1 MDSNQ
6 RLPPCQGDTLPTEL
20 RGQKRNG
27 SISKKSLNSK
37 QILIFRKIP
46 PKFYTR
52 FRRDVKRRR
61 ILRKILRYCRSSAWN
76 FIALARCSR
85 ALPQQPILPPP
96 LFYLVALLHPASFHL
111 LALPCPVIFRSLA
124 LLRLAPAKTSKFF
137 HSALEFLRFAASR
150 PDRFV
155 SCSRAYHRVLAYLD
169 RAQSYR
175 IRGGFLY
182 KFCFF

>member
-61 ILRKILRYCRSSAWN
+61 ILREISRYCRSSAWN

-85 ALPQQPILPPP
+85 ALPQQPILPRFVLSSRFASPR
-96 LFYLVALLHPASFHL
+96 LVSSTC
-111 LALPCPVIFRSLA
+111 LALPCHISPA
-124 LLRLAPAKTSKFF
+124 CLAPPCA
-137 HSALEFLRFAASR
+137 R
-150 PDRFV
+150 
-155 SCSRAYHRVLAYLD
+155 
-169 RAQSYR
+169 
-175 IRGGFLY
+175 
-182 KFCFF
+182 

>member
-52 FRRDVKRRR
+52 FRCDINPRR
-61 ILRKILRYCRSSAWN
+61 ILREISRSCRNSAWN
-76 FIALARCSR
+76 FIPLLKFAIPRGILSRSRGTRVLCPSSLFCLA
-85 ALPQQPILPPP
+85 
-96 LFYLVALLHPASFHL
+96 LFYLVALLRPASFHL
-111 LALPCPVIFRSLA
+111 LALFRPLA
-124 LLRLAPAKTSKFF
+124 SLRLAPVKMSKFF
-137 HSALEFLRFAASR
+137 YLALEFLRFAASR
-150 PDRFV
+150 PDP
-155 SCSRAYHRVLAYLD
+155 L
-169 RAQSYR
+169 
-175 IRGGFLY
+175 
-182 KFCFF
+182 

>member
-52 FRRDVKRRR
+52 FRRDSKPCRNFAQNFTIMPKLRAEFYPATKIR
-61 ILRKILRYCRSSAWN
+61 IPRGILSRLCAARVFCPSSLFCHA
-76 FIALARCSR
+76 
-85 ALPQQPILPPP
+85 
-96 LFYLVALLHPASFHL
+96 LFYLVASPRLVSSAH
-111 LALPCPVIFRSLA
+111 LALPYHISPACLA
-124 LLRLAPAKTSKFF
+124 SPCAR
-137 HSALEFLRFAASR
+137 
-150 PDRFV
+150 
-155 SCSRAYHRVLAYLD
+155 
-169 RAQSYR
+169 
-175 IRGGFLY
+175 
-182 KFCFF
+182 

>member
-52 FRRDVKRRR
+52 FRRGVKPRRNSTR
-61 ILRKILRYCRSSAWN
+61 NFTILPQPRAEFHRATKIRNRARN
-76 FIALARCSR
+76 FIALARHSR
-85 ALPQQPILPPP
+85 ISPQQPILPRFVLSSRFASPR
-96 LFYLVALLHPASFHL
+96 LVSSARI
-111 LALPCPVIFRSLA
+111 ALPCHISPACFSA
-124 LLRLAPAKTSKFF
+124 LRLAKTSKFF
-137 HSALEFLRFAASR
+137 HSILEFLRFAASH
-150 PDRFV
+150 PDP
-155 SCSRAYHRVLAYLD
+155 L
-169 RAQSYR
+169 
-175 IRGGFLY
+175 
-182 KFCFF
+182 

>member
-61 ILRKILRYCRSSAWN
+61 NSTRNFTILPQACAEFYLATKIRNPAQN
-76 FIALARCSR
+76 FIAFARRSL
-85 ALPQQPILPPP
+85 ALPQQPISPRFVLSSRFASPR
-96 LFYLVALLHPASFHL
+96 HISPA
-111 LALPCPVIFRSLA
+111 C
-124 LLRLAPAKTSKFF
+124 LAPPCA
-137 HSALEFLRFAASR
+137 R
-150 PDRFV
+150 
-155 SCSRAYHRVLAYLD
+155 
-169 RAQSYR
+169 
-175 IRGGFLY
+175 
-182 KFCFF
+182 

>member
-46 PKFYTR
+46 PKFYHLTLAEILYKISP
-52 FRRDVKRRR
+52 RRKIPVE
-61 ILRKILRYCRSSAWN
+61 ILREISRFCQNPHAEIPHEILSRSRG
-76 FIALARCSR
+76 ARAFRPSSLFCP
-85 ALPQQPILPPP
+85 A
-96 LFYLVALLHPASFHL
+96 LFYLVASFRPLAS
-111 LALPCPVIFRSLA
+111 
-124 LLRLAPAKTSKFF
+124 LRLAPIKTSKFS
-137 HSALEFLRFAASR
+137 HSALEFLRFVASR

-155 SCSRAYHRVLAYLD
+155 SCSRACRLVSAYLD
-169 RAQSYR
+169 RARSYR

>member
-61 ILRKILRYCRSSAWN
+61 NSTRNFTIMPKLRVKFYRACTTLACFAPAYSAP
-76 FIALARCSR
+76 L
-85 ALPQQPILPPP
+85 

-111 LALPCPVIFRSLA
+111 LALLRPVLFCPPASPPCAR
-124 LLRLAPAKTSKFF
+124 
-137 HSALEFLRFAASR
+137 
-150 PDRFV
+150 
-155 SCSRAYHRVLAYLD
+155 
-169 RAQSYR
+169 
-175 IRGGFLY
+175 
-182 KFCFF
+182 